1 MYHCHTLFYLIGS
14 KEKDGEIFD
23 AIKEIKPYKNFT
35 FRFLESETPDN
46 DIISKADVIFAD
58 ISGGSDS
65 LLPVL
70 VAKKKVSAELIV
82 IVENNMI
89 PLLSDYFDIL
99 DDMWVL
105 PISKSEITFRV
116 NKWHK
121 AYKAGKDSWLSN
133 QYLESAINSTP
144 SLIWF
149 KDSEGVHHKVNNSF
163 CKTVNKSKK
172 QVEGRKHAYIW
183 NVEQDDPACIES
195 ENEVM
200 TTKKTKIS
208 EEIIQTGD
216 GTRLLTTYKSPLY
229 DIDGTVM
236 GTVGVAIDVTKTRA
250 YEQEIIKKNKT
261 LETIFTTLDC
271 GILCHSIDGSRI
283 ISINAAALKILGYET
298 LDELMDGGFRT
309 VAGSV
314 MEEDKPILKANIQ
327 KLKKENDSISIEYRV
342 RHKNGDII
350 HVMGNVKLL
359 RENGEL
365 FYQRFLLDV
374 TDQKLHEKKVLE
386 ETEKHHNELI
396 QALSEDFSLVCYFD
410 LNTENGN
417 TLRISETTSKDLI
430 EIFDGNVTFTKC
442 INKYIESFV
451 YNEDQK
457 RLKDSLSS
465 ENLQKELSF
474 KNTFCINYRA
484 NNEKEYE
491 FFTIK
496 IVRIGNW
503 ERGKGVVIGF
513 KSVDE
518 EIRQEMEKKSIL
530 EDALIQA
537 NKANKA
543 KSVFLSN
550 MSHDIRT
557 PMNAIVGFT
566 SLAIEHI
573 DQQSRVEGYLNKIKL
588 SGNHLLNLLN
598 DVLDMS
604 HIENNKVVLT
614 EAECSLADIL
624 HNLCD
629 ILQADVRAKHIGFS
643 VNVIGIKNEKIICD
657 RLRINQILLN
667 VLSNAIKYT
676 HEGGDITVTATEKA
690 DPASDKSEYT
700 FVIADSGIGMSKEF
714 LNRIF
719 EPFERER
726 NSTLS
731 GIQGTGLG
739 MPITKKL
746 VELMG
751 GSIDVNSKKGVGTTV
766 TLVFQFNVIK
776 DSENIDLPKL
786 KGSKALIVNNNQ
798 EACEKI
804 SEVLEQIGME
814 ADWTMSEKSAVIHTR
829 HARDNGDKFS
839 VYIIDNSEEI
849 NGINVTQK
857 LRKEEN
863 IGDSIIILTAYDS
876 TEIVDEAIKA
886 GVSALCRKPLFP
898 ADIKKSLLTALNTQS
913 ADIIPDEG
921 KTRHGHILLVED
933 NELNYEIAVA
943 ILTEAGYTVEH
954 AANGQIAVDMVKNS
968 QPGQFQVILMD
979 IQMPVMNGFEA
990 ARAIRALENK
1000 ELASIPILAMT
1011 ANAFEEDKQ
1020 EALQSGMNEHIAK
1033 PIDVKNLFEFLDSI
1047 L

>member
-1 MYHCHTLFYLIGS
+1 
-14 KEKDGEIFD
+14 
-23 AIKEIKPYKNFT
+23 
-35 FRFLESETPDN
+35 
-46 DIISKADVIFAD
+46 
-58 ISGGSDS
+58 
-65 LLPVL
+65 
-70 VAKKKVSAELIV
+70 
-82 IVENNMI
+82 
-89 PLLSDYFDIL
+89 
-99 DDMWVL
+99 
-105 PISKSEITFRV
+105 
-116 NKWHK
+116 
-121 AYKAGKDSWLSN
+121 
-133 QYLESAINSTP
+133 
-144 SLIWF
+144 
-149 KDSEGVHHKVNNSF
+149 
-163 CKTVNKSKK
+163 
-172 QVEGRKHAYIW
+172 
-183 NVEQDDPACIES
+183 
-195 ENEVM
+195 
-200 TTKKTKIS
+200 
-208 EEIIQTGD
+208 
-216 GTRLLTTYKSPLY
+216 
-229 DIDGTVM
+229 
-236 GTVGVAIDVTKTRA
+236 
-250 YEQEIIKKNKT
+250 
-261 LETIFTTLDC
+261 
-271 GILCHSIDGSRI
+271 
-283 ISINAAALKILGYET
+283 
-298 LDELMDGGFRT
+298 
-309 VAGSV
+309 
-314 MEEDKPILKANIQ
+314 
-327 KLKKENDSISIEYRV
+327 
-342 RHKNGDII
+342 
-350 HVMGNVKLL
+350 
-359 RENGEL
+359 
-365 FYQRFLLDV
+365 
-374 TDQKLHEKKVLE
+374 
-386 ETEKHHNELI
+386 
-396 QALSEDFSLVCYFD
+396 
-410 LNTENGN
+410 
-417 TLRISETTSKDLI
+417 
-430 EIFDGNVTFTKC
+430 
-442 INKYIESFV
+442 
-451 YNEDQK
+451 
-457 RLKDSLSS
+457 
-465 ENLQKELSF
+465 
-474 KNTFCINYRA
+474 
-484 NNEKEYE
+484 
-491 FFTIK
+491 
-496 IVRIGNW
+496 
-503 ERGKGVVIGF
+503 
-513 KSVDE
+513 
-518 EIRQEMEKKSIL
+518 
-530 EDALIQA
+530 
-537 NKANKA
+537 
-543 KSVFLSN
+543 
-550 MSHDIRT
+550 
-557 PMNAIVGFT
+557 
-566 SLAIEHI
+566 
-573 DQQSRVEGYLNKIKL
+573 
-588 SGNHLLNLLN
+588 
-598 DVLDMS
+598 
-604 HIENNKVVLT
+604 
-614 EAECSLADIL
+614 
-624 HNLCD
+624 
-629 ILQADVRAKHIGFS
+629 
-643 VNVIGIKNEKIICD
+643 
-657 RLRINQILLN
+657 
-667 VLSNAIKYT
+667 
-676 HEGGDITVTATEKA
+676 
-690 DPASDKSEYT
+690 
-700 FVIADSGIGMSKEF
+700 MSKEF